1 MSFEDIL
8 IHRDL
13 PILNKYVQ
21 LPPNAEADKTALL
34 DTDAEALL
42 TANFPQNQGLTI
54 QSLSL
59 GSGRQTGAKHGAQ
72 SFLRLPGIRPD
83 EWYENLSGT
92 PSDPVE
98 VLNS

>member
-1 MSFEDIL
+1 MSFESIL

-13 PILNKYVQ
+13 PIIGKYVQ
-21 LPPNAEADKTALL
+21 LPPNEEANKSALL
-34 DTDAEALL
+34 DADAETLL
-42 TANFPQNQGLTI
+42 SANFVQNQGLTI
-54 QSLSL
+54 QSLFL

-83 EWYENLSGT
+83 EWYENLSGS

-98 VLNS
+98 VLKS